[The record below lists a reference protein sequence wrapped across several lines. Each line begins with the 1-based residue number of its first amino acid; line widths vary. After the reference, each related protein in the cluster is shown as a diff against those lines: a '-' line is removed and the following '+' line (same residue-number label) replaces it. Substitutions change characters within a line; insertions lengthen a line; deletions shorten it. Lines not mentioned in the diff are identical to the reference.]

1 MINKNT
7 LTKVMA
13 YLNKDNYGYKGL
25 NPVQADYI
33 RTHVPDKVDIACII
47 NANICDADCGT
58 IKGKA
63 GAINIVLQTVRL
75 LRKNSNFTGL
85 REIDLL
91 AYAWFILT
99 DMSMYGY
106 IHTNNEYIS
115 YAVPFPFT
123 GTVLN

>member
-1 MINKNT
+1 
-7 LTKVMA
+7 MA

-25 NPVQADYI
+25 NPVQAYYI
-33 RTHVPDKVDIACII
+33 RTHVPAAEDIACII
-47 NANICDADCGT
+47 TADICEADCGT

-63 GAINIVLQTVRL
+63 GAINIVLQAVRL

-91 AYAWFILT
+91 AYAWFMLT

-106 IHTNNEYIS
+106 IRTKNEHIS